1 MKTQC
6 LCVTTIT
13 APFGSCLL
21 LPASWPTN
29 FPPLA
34 VLFRSGDVGRAV
46 FPVTLTDELMMVL
59 LPFPQQP
66 GRRDGRE
73 ERRTALMAL
82 IDGWGLY

>member
-13 APFGSCLL
+13 APFGSCFL
-21 LPASWPTN
+21 LPG
-29 FPPLA
+29 PLTSPLW
-34 VLFRSGDVGRAV
+34 LFYSGEEMGGEQRAA
-46 FPVTLTDELMMVL
+46 FPVTLTDEIMMVL

-66 GRRDGRE
+66 GRGDGRE

-82 IDGWGLY
+82 IDGCGLY